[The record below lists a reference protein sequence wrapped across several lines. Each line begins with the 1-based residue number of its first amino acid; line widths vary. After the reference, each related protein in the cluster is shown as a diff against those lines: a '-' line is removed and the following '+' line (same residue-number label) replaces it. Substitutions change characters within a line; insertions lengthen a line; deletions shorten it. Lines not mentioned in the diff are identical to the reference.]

1 VRARSSAIRR
11 ARRCGRRRRHAAA
24 GGVALAFA
32 FAAGLA
38 SAGAAA
44 RAGLDTAPAGTA
56 PPRAHRRRARADAR
70 EILREAARPRRIPRE
85 APPAP
90 DIAPVVRGIG
100 GCLVRLVLFGLFLIV
115 ALFIGLF
122 VFGGAL
128 LQMFRPYY

>member
-1 VRARSSAIRR
+1 VPGWTPRPPERPRR
-11 ARRCGRRRRHAAA
+11 ERTGGGR
-24 GGVALAFA
+24 GPT
-32 FAAGLA
+32 
-38 SAGAAA
+38 
-44 RAGLDTAPAGTA
+44 LD
-56 PPRAHRRRARADAR
+56 